1 MRGSLGARASAFV
14 TVVLLHVFAIG
25 AFWYGLA
32 ESGARPV
39 PDILEVRVIDTDR
52 HREPLPPPPLPQ
64 VDLNRSQAIQIA
76 APEVAIPA
84 ADPAPPLQVE
94 IVESGI
100 TPTPPRGPAA
110 APAPRPGVKPKAIY
124 VPGGWQRY
132 PAESLRA
139 KETGA
144 PTITICISDVGAVDS
159 VEVTE
164 SSGFP
169 RLDQA
174 AVGIGREAR
183 FKPAMQDGKPVS
195 LCLPYR
201 IKFGLY
207 NF

>member
-1 MRGSLGARASAFV
+1 MSCSPAAKLVSPCCESQSTFCTPTIQRTSRMRGSLGARASAFV

-52 HREPLPPPPLPQ
+52 HPEPLPPLPLPQ

-110 APAPRPGVKPKAIY
+110 APAPRP
-124 VPGGWQRY
+124 
-132 PAESLRA
+132 
-139 KETGA
+139 
-144 PTITICISDVGAVDS
+144 
-159 VEVTE
+159 
-164 SSGFP
+164 
-169 RLDQA
+169 
-174 AVGIGREAR
+174 
-183 FKPAMQDGKPVS
+183 
-195 LCLPYR
+195 
-201 IKFGLY
+201 
-207 NF
+207 